1 MPQPTPE
8 KPPFWLPWLERLVL
22 RLDVVKSTL
31 LLTLLATL
39 CAIGVSQL
47 GITLTGQGDRVRAAL
62 FALVC
67 GFIIAP
73 FFSYA
78 CIRLVKHLDLEH
90 ARVRRLAIQDGLTG
104 LYNRRHFLDVV
115 EREWSRAQRYD
126 TAAAM
131 LLLDVDHFKTVND
144 RYGHLC
150 GDAMLC
156 AVADALL
163 ETLRSPD
170 VLARFGG
177 EEFIVFLP
185 QTDPLGALDVAER
198 MRQRIAQL
206 QLPWEGQLVKVS
218 ISVGVAAMRPEHATL
233 DHLIHDADV
242 ALYEAKAA
250 GRNCVR
256 SGQTLFDGARSVH
269 NS

>member
-1 MPQPTPE
+1 MPQLPPE
-8 KPPFWLPWLERLVL
+8 KPPLWLPWLERLVL
-22 RLDVVKSTL
+22 RLDVFKSTL
-31 LLTLLATL
+31 LLTGVATL
-39 CAIGVSQL
+39 CAIVVSQL
-47 GITLTGQGDRVRAAL
+47 CISVVGHGNRVWAVAY
-62 FALVC
+62 ATIC

-78 CIRLVKHLDLEH
+78 CIRLVKHLDTEH
-90 ARVRRLAIQDGLTG
+90 ARMRRLAIQDGLTG
-104 LYNRRHFLDVV
+104 LFNRRHFLGVV

-156 AVADALL
+156 AVADALE
-163 ETLRSPD
+163 ETLRQPD

-198 MRQRIAQL
+198 MRLRIEQL

-218 ISVGVAAMRPEHATL
+218 ISIGVAAMRPEHETL
-233 DHLIHDADV
+233 DHLSHDADV

-256 SGQTLFDGARSVH
+256 SGQTLFDGARSVQ